1 MEANVLLKPIESI
14 NSFTLNVELKEV
26 TSNGVV
32 CFSLNKQTAN
42 VGPFWNGKKL
52 TFPVYGVYKVSWG
65 FYQNS
70 IDTFYKDIK
79 TELALIVNNK
89 IHEEKASITTD
100 TPSFHAVK
108 SCHKTYTFL
117 FRENETLSLIV
128 DSFKSESPK
137 IKDVYL
143 KVERLYADGS
153 DGFGYES

>member
-1 MEANVLLKPIESI
+1 MKANVLLKPTENI

-26 TSNGVV
+26 SSTGVV
-32 CFSLNKQTAN
+32 CFSSKKEKNET
-42 VGPFWNGKKL
+42 VFWNGEKL

-128 DSFKSESPK
+128 DSFKSEIPK

-143 KVERLYADGS
+143 KVERLYADES